1 MDSVTESSGISIN
14 KVTDNLM
21 YDIFALGEI
30 HVDFMIEIPRFLKP
44 DDVLFIKNSE
54 KRVSGKIA
62 EFCFGVARQDLR
74 IACIS
79 SIGNDENGNFVRKS
93 FVKEGIIDF
102 YLSELEER
110 TTPVYMVIFTCDG
123 QKTTLKSERT
133 NLLQLPKQIVS
144 QEVLKK
150 ARHLHL
156 TVSNLPTALKAAK
169 IAKKLGLSVS
179 LDLESN
185 IVQENVKKLPQ
196 LLKYIDL
203 LLTHKKASNIFTK
216 IERPRVA
223 ALKLLEYGPKVVIIT
238 YGVEGVLLSTKNVQ
252 KTFLP
257 FKVDDR
263 ADTTGARSAFNAGFI
278 SAYLM
283 NYSLHDCINQGQAS
297 AALKIQSVGDR
308 QYFPLRREVDRF
320 LIDH

>member
-1 MDSVTESSGISIN
+1 MNSVTESSGISIN
-14 KVTDNLM
+14 KAIDNLM

-30 HVDFMIEIPRFLKP
+30 HVDFKIEIPRFPKP
-44 DDVLFIKNSE
+44 DDVLFIKHSE

-79 SIGNDENGNFVRKS
+79 SVGNDENGNFVRKS
-93 FVKEGIIDF
+93 FAKEGIIDF

-110 TTPVYMVIFTCDG
+110 TTPVYIVIFTCDG
-123 QKTTLKSERT
+123 QKTTLKSEHT
-133 NLLQLPKQIVS
+133 HLLQLPKQLVS
-144 QEVLKK
+144 LEVLKK

-156 TVSNLPTALKAAK
+156 TVNNLPTALKAAK

-179 LDLESN
+179 LDLESEV
-185 IVQENVKKLPQ
+185 VQENKKNLPQ

-238 YGVEGVLLSTKNVQ
+238 YGVEGVILSTKNTQ
-252 KTFLP
+252 KTFPP
-257 FKVDDR
+257 FKVDNI

-278 SAYLM
+278 SAYLRHH
-283 NYSLHDCINQGQAS
+283 SLDDCINQGQAS
-297 AALKIQSVGDR
+297 AALKIQSVGDQ
-308 QYFPLRREVDRF
+308 QYFPLRNEVERF

>member
-1 MDSVTESSGISIN
+1 MNSVTESSGISIN
-14 KVTDNLM
+14 KATDNLM

-30 HVDFMIEIPRFLKP
+30 HVDFIIEIPRFPKP
-44 DDVLFIKNSE
+44 DDVIFIKKSE

-79 SIGNDENGNFVRKS
+79 SIGNDENGNFVRKT

-102 YLSELEER
+102 YLSELEEG
-110 TTPVYMVIFTCDG
+110 TTPVNIVIFTYDG
-123 QKTTLKSERT
+123 QKTTLKSEHT
-133 NLLQLPKQIVS
+133 HLLQLSKQLVFL
-144 QEVLKK
+144 EVLNK

-156 TVSNLPTALKAAK
+156 TVNNLPTALKAAK

-179 LDLESN
+179 LDLESG
-185 IVQENVKKLPQ
+185 IVQENIKNLPQ

-203 LLTHKKASNIFTK
+203 LLTHKKASHIFTK

-238 YGVEGVLLSTKNVQ
+238 HGVEGVLLSTKNTQ
-252 KTFLP
+252 RTFLP

-263 ADTTGARSAFNAGFI
+263 IDTTGARSAFNAGFI
-278 SAYLM
+278 SAYLR
-283 NYSLHDCINQGQAS
+283 NHPLHDCIKQGQAS
-297 AALKIQSVGDR
+297 AALKIQNVGD
-308 QYFPLRREVDRF
+308 QEYFPLRNEVERF
-320 LIDH
+320 LKGH